1 MKIDPE
7 ELSAYLHM
15 EGKNSRAIKKS
26 LQLILTMSLD
36 KIRVI
41 VKASY
46 GITRLLLLFLLL
58 FSFSATRL

>member
-7 ELSAYLHM
+7 ELSAYLHI
-15 EGKNSRAIKKS
+15 EGKNSRAIKKP
-26 LQLILTMSLD
+26 LQLILAMSLD

-41 VKASY
+41 VKAFY
-46 GITRLLLLFLLL
+46 GITQLLLLFLLL